1 MPPTEPDLRRNLLAD
16 CSSCFGL
23 CCVALPFQA
32 SADFAFD
39 KDAGEPCR
47 HLGTED
53 FRCTI
58 HDRLPERGFP
68 GCTVFDCFGAGQ
80 QVSQVTFRGVD
91 WRSAPETA
99 SRMFAVLPVMRQ
111 LHELLWLLTEALSR
125 PSGDQLHAELSAAR
139 DRVRRLTSAEPDELL
154 QLDVADQRRRTA
166 PLLQQVSQTA
176 RQPFTRS
183 KTDRARLDHRN
194 ADLIGAK
201 LAAADLRGADLRGA
215 YLIGADLRRADL
227 SYADLLGA
235 DLRAAD
241 LRGARLAE
249 SLFVTQPQINGARG
263 DRRTTIPGLLAAPA
277 SW

>member
-1 MPPTEPDLRRNLLAD
+1 MPPPEPDLRRNLLAD

-47 HLGTED
+47 HLASKD
-53 FRCTI
+53 FGCTI
-58 HDRLPERGFP
+58 HDRLRERGLP

-80 QVSQVTFRGVD
+80 QVSQVTFAGVD
-91 WRSAPETA
+91 WRSAPGTA

-111 LHELLWLLTEALSR
+111 LHELLWVLTEALSR
-125 PSGDQLHAELSAAR
+125 ASGDELHAELTAAR
-139 DRVRRLTSAEPDELL
+139 DRVRQLTAADPDQLL
-154 QLDVADQRRRTA
+154 QLDVADQRRRVA
-166 PLLQQVSQTA
+166 PLLQRVSESERAPFRSSTA
-176 RQPFTRS
+176 G
-183 KTDRARLDHRN
+183 LDHRN

-227 SYADLLGA
+227 SHADLLGA

-241 LRGARLAE
+241 LRGARLAA

-263 DRRTTIPGLLAAPA
+263 DRRTTIPDVLAAPE
-277 SW
+277 SWRRS